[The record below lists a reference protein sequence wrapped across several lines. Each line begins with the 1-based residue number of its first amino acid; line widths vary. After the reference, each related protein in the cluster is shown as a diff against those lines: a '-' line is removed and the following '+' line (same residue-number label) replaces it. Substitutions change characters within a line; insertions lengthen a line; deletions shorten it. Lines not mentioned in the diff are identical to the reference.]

1 MCECDCVYFFSFLKV
16 GFELFI
22 GAAAA
27 ASVFAAGAAVV
38 AVVFLFLLLELL
50 HCEVR
55 AADDFSVGCVDL
67 HCFYV

>member
-1 MCECDCVYFFSFLKV
+1 MTVYIFFSFLKV

-27 ASVFAAGAAVV
+27 FVFAAGAAVV
-38 AVVFLFLLLELL
+38 AVIFFLFLLLELL

-55 AADDFSVGCVDL
+55 AADDFSVCCVDL